1 MFVENQKNAAG
12 EAAILLTFENLIY
25 MGRPPTRPKKLRDG
39 FYIEVRNKG
48 SKTGIKIVRNSK
60 EEMLKAI
67 KDYSK
72 TKEVI
77 VFGESKNGKWVVQP
91 R

>member
-1 MFVENQKNAAG
+1 MFVENQKNAAYV
-12 EAAILLTFENLIY
+12 AAILLTFENLIY

-39 FYIEVRNKG
+39 YYIEVRNKG

-72 TKEVI
+72 TKEV
-77 VFGESKNGKWVVQP
+77 VVLGESKNGKWVVQP
-91 R
+91 K

>member
-1 MFVENQKNAAG
+1 
-12 EAAILLTFENLIY
+12 

-60 EEMLKAI
+60 EEMQKAI

-72 TKEVI
+72 TKDVI
-77 VFGESKNGKWVVQP
+77 VLGESKNGKWVEQP
-91 R
+91 RQLHRLKPE

>member
-1 MFVENQKNAAG
+1 
-12 EAAILLTFENLIY
+12 

-39 FYIEVRNKG
+39 YYIEVRNKG
-48 SKTGIKIVRNSK
+48 AKTGIKIVRNTK

-72 TKEVI
+72 TKEVVI
-77 VFGESKNGKWVVQP
+77 LGESKNGKWVEPSHQTAK
-91 R
+91 

>member
-1 MFVENQKNAAG
+1 
-12 EAAILLTFENLIY
+12 

-39 FYIEVRNKG
+39 YYIEVRNKG
-48 SKTGIKIVRNSK
+48 AKTGIKIVRNTK

-72 TKEVI
+72 TKEVVI
-77 VFGESKNGKWVVQP
+77 LGESRNGKWVEPAQQTAK
-91 R
+91 

>member
-1 MFVENQKNAAG
+1 
-12 EAAILLTFENLIY
+12 

-39 FYIEVRNKG
+39 YYIEVRNKG
-48 SKTGIKIVRNSK
+48 AKTGIKIVRNTK

-72 TKEVI
+72 TKEVVI
-77 VFGESKNGKWVVQP
+77 LGESKNGKWVEPSRETVK
-91 R
+91 